1 MAIVQPDRGRAS
13 GGVYTRPFR
22 SRLFSIF
29 GASLFRILIAPA
41 AMKLAGGA
49 ATTEIDR
56 HCLLIARWSTLIA
69 ALVMLG
75 WLALESGMIAD
86 AETVEQALAAIPS
99 VIWNTSFGHILA
111 AQTLA
116 LLGTS
121 IALMIDRRWS
131 WVGAAVVLRAGHD
144 PRLPCIKRHSCSR
157 SAFTCS
163 RGRPPTLMAKSSRN
177 SRP

>member
-13 GGVYTRPFR
+13 GAFIRGLFVAA
-22 SRLFSIF
+22 LFSIF

-41 AMKLAGGA
+41 AMKLARGA
-49 ATTEIDR
+49 ATTEIDS
-56 HCLLIARWSTLIA
+56 LLIARWSTLIL

-116 LLGTS
+116 LGTS
-121 IALMIDRRWS
+121 IALMIDRR
-131 WVGAAVVLRAGHD
+131 
-144 PRLPCIKRHSCSR
+144 
-157 SAFTCS
+157 
-163 RGRPPTLMAKSSRN
+163 
-177 SRP
+177 

>member
-41 AMKLAGGA
+41 AMKLARGA

-56 HCLLIARWSTLIA
+56 HCLLIARWCTLIA

-75 WLALESGMIAD
+75 PSLARG
-86 AETVEQALAAIPS
+86 
-99 VIWNTSFGHILA
+99 G
-111 AQTLA
+111 
-116 LLGTS
+116 G
-121 IALMIDRRWS
+121 
-131 WVGAAVVLRAGHD
+131 LR
-144 PRLPCIKRHSCSR
+144 P
-157 SAFTCS
+157 
-163 RGRPPTLMAKSSRN
+163 
-177 SRP
+177 